1 MRAKRIENK
10 RLERFPEDVSCS
22 ETTSLKSEQQFF
34 PFKRIITKDSRN
46 KGMLVKRIIERL
58 EKLSISKRENKS
70 VLEIAEQ
77 K

>member
-10 RLERFPEDVSCS
+10 RLERFPEDISCS
-22 ETTSLKSEQQFF
+22 ETTSLNDLKLEQQFF

-58 EKLSISKRENKS
+58 EKLSISKEKINLSSK
-70 VLEIAEQ
+70 
-77 K
+77 

>member
-22 ETTSLKSEQQFF
+22 ETTSLNDPNPKLEQQFF

-58 EKLSISKRENKS
+58 EKLSISEEKINLSLK
-70 VLEIAEQ
+70 
-77 K
+77 

>member
-22 ETTSLKSEQQFF
+22 EITSLNDLKAEQQFF
-34 PFKRIITKDSRN
+34 PFKRIIIKDSRN

-58 EKLSISKRENKS
+58 EKLSISKEKINLSSK
-70 VLEIAEQ
+70 
-77 K
+77 

>member
-22 ETTSLKSEQQFF
+22 ETTSLNDLKSEQFF

-58 EKLSISKRENKS
+58 EKLSISKEKINLSSK
-70 VLEIAEQ
+70 
-77 K
+77 

>member
-22 ETTSLKSEQQFF
+22 ETTSLNDLKSEQQFF
-34 PFKRIITKDSRN
+34 PFNKRIITKDSRN

-58 EKLSISKRENKS
+58 EKLSISKGKINLSSK
-70 VLEIAEQ
+70 
-77 K
+77 